1 MTFEFRN
8 AIVALEEKGLW
19 IMRIRDYCR
28 FKIQYQLI
36 LIIANFIPA
45 LQVIKSQPSL
55 WSENTIRL
63 ID

>member
-8 AIVALEEKGLW
+8 AIVALEE

-28 FKIQYQLI
+28 FKIQDQLI